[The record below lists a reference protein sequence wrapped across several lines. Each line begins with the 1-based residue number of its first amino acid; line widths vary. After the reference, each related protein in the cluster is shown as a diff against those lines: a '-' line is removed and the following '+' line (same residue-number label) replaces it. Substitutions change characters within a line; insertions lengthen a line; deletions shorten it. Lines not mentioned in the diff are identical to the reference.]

1 MDMVA
6 KKRWTGGVSIVKMS
20 GADLPE
26 IMRIERASFPA
37 PWSEA
42 LFRQE
47 LKFSLS
53 RGLVAKAEGEA
64 GSETVGYIVYWIVS
78 GEIHMNNLAVRSD
91 VRKKGIASRLV
102 EAALKNAC
110 AEGATRCTLEVRVS
124 NEAARRL
131 YEKFGFAVRGVRPR
145 YYAETGEDALIMW
158 ADLREE
164 KP

>member
-1 MDMVA
+1 MSA
-6 KKRWTGGVSIVKMS
+6 KKRGIGGISIGKMS
-20 GADLPE
+20 GVDLPA
-26 IMRIERASFPA
+26 IMEIERASFPT

-53 RGLVAKAEGEA
+53 RSLVAKSGGEA
-64 GSETVGYIVYWIVS
+64 GSETVGYIVYWMVS
-78 GEIHMNNLAVRSD
+78 DEIHMNNLAVRSD
-91 VRKKGIASRLV
+91 FKRRGIASRLV
-102 EAALKNAC
+102 EAALKKAC

-158 ADLREE
+158 ANLREE
-164 KP
+164 NP